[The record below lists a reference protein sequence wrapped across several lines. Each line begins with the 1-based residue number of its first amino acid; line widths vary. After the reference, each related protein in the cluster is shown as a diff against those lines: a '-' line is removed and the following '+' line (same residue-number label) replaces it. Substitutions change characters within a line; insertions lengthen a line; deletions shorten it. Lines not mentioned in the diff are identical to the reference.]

1 MLTTAS
7 SDQELWGP
15 KQRKASAACGLLQ
28 TAAAVGG
35 HLSDGSPS
43 RTHRCF
49 TRLRTMPGAL
59 NSNRQICL
67 IGAPWCEG
75 QNLEGA
81 DLAPLAM
88 REAGL
93 GDAVRRLGYEWFDSG
108 DVDFA
113 GHFAKQGV
121 KAGSDH
127 HESIALYREWLSG
140 ACLDNFSVWAR
151 KKSGMNSPEARRPSH
166 DSPPLAE
173 HGNKLQKVDKDKC
186 DAHAVREEVN
196 VVNAKVMGEGLK
208 LIHDSVARAVATEAF
223 VLTVGGDHSI
233 ASASISAVAAKHPDI
248 GVIWIDAH
256 ADANTPRTSPSGHY
270 HGMPAAHLMGWFEKP
285 GELGEDLAPGVA
297 LKGFDWFTSG
307 CLPERRLAYIGLR
320 DVDAEEGRML
330 RASGVTVFTMRD
342 IDKHGIAAVT
352 ERAIKAIDPEE
363 RCPIHLSLDI
373 DGVDPFF
380 APGTGT
386 CARGGLSYREVHYI
400 CEDLH
405 RTDRMVSMDLV
416 EVNPGIDLPVPT
428 SGAMHGDDPSLKPA
442 SPTVRLAVELVL
454 SALGK
459 TILDPNRALEKE

>member
-1 MLTTAS
+1 
-7 SDQELWGP
+7 
-15 KQRKASAACGLLQ
+15 
-28 TAAAVGG
+28 
-35 HLSDGSPS
+35 
-43 RTHRCF
+43 
-49 TRLRTMPGAL
+49 
-59 NSNRQICL
+59 
-67 IGAPWCEG
+67 
-75 QNLEGA
+75 
-81 DLAPLAM
+81 
-88 REAGL
+88 
-93 GDAVRRLGYEWFDSG
+93 
-108 DVDFA
+108 
-113 GHFAKQGV
+113 
-121 KAGSDH
+121 
-127 HESIALYREWLSG
+127 
-140 ACLDNFSVWAR
+140 
-151 KKSGMNSPEARRPSH
+151 
-166 DSPPLAE
+166 
-173 HGNKLQKVDKDKC
+173 
-186 DAHAVREEVN
+186 
-196 VVNAKVMGEGLK
+196 
-208 LIHDSVARAVATEAF
+208 
-223 VLTVGGDHSI
+223 
-233 ASASISAVAAKHPDI
+233 
-248 GVIWIDAH
+248 VIWIDAH

-320 DVDAEEGRML
+320 DVD
-330 RASGVTVFTMRD
+330 
-342 IDKHGIAAVT
+342 AVT